1 MNVKLIISTA
11 EELEHIIKKTVAEE
25 LEHLIKKTVAE
36 EFEKVSLSNTY
47 SDIDVVK
54 QSNLIYIEKAS
65 QLTGLAL
72 STIRKKCHYGE
83 MPYHKPKGTKRLV
96 FKRDVLL
103 SWMESGKQDV
113 PAEVDRDRVLVFHPQ
128 NRKR

>member
-1 MNVKLIISTA
+1 MNEILIITTA
-11 EELEHIIKKTVAEE
+11 EKLEHIVKKSVAE
-25 LEHLIKKTVAE
+25 V
-36 EFEKVSLSNTY
+36 FEKVSLANKY
-47 SDIDVVK
+47 ADIDVSK
-54 QSNLIYIEKAS
+54 RSNLMHIEEAS

-103 SWMESGKQDV
+103 SWMESGKHDV
-113 PAEVDRDRVLVFHPQ
+113 PAEVDRESVLVFHPQ